1 MTTLLHVFSPPAA
14 LAFALGNSG
23 RIANVPRFPGVELC
37 AKMCRMS
44 TKMCQA
50 SRLGGRTGRAH
61 HRSPARRRAEKAPPL
76 PSDGEY
82 ETATG
87 GQDMTKARN
96 GRSDDHAFLRPGEFA
111 SLKEVGLEMLQREI
125 QDDHRKKLLRLGL
138 IEETSNGLRVTET
151 GIVRMAK
158 GR

>member
-1 MTTLLHVFSPPAA
+1 
-14 LAFALGNSG
+14 
-23 RIANVPRFPGVELC
+23 
-37 AKMCRMS
+37 
-44 TKMCQA
+44 
-50 SRLGGRTGRAH
+50 
-61 HRSPARRRAEKAPPL
+61 
-76 PSDGEY
+76 
-82 ETATG
+82 
-87 GQDMTKARN
+87 MTKARN